1 MRLPRPWN
9 RRSEYSGF
17 PVRDLNSVTRQLRAT
32 TLKLTDLQMRPPREV
47 RVGVERDELPAFA
60 DYVRD
65 RFGATPELIVAEDTR
80 AERGT
85 FTLRYVFEL
94 ENVDLF
100 VIASVAVPED
110 DRRFPSLATR
120 WYLASRFER
129 EIYDLYG
136 LVPTAHPDLR
146 RLPLHQFWPAAY
158 YPLLKD
164 ALSPPAFTDD
174 GTPFPFRRVEGEG
187 IHEITVGPVHAGIIE
202 PGHFRFSVEGET
214 IVNLESRLYFVHKGI
229 ERLFETVPL
238 TRGVELAERISGDSS
253 VAHALAFC
261 QALES
266 LTALQ
271 IPPRAAYVRVV
282 LLELERLYNHIA
294 DVGAICTDTGFAVA
308 NAHAMR
314 IREDILRLNARLVGH
329 RLLRGTLITGG
340 VRHDITSEQVADVR
354 ETVQRAV
361 TDFDEV
367 VEIALNNGLVLDRLH
382 GTGYLSR
389 QTARALQVVGL
400 AARASG
406 IDRDA
411 RRDHPFAAYA
421 DLPPHV
427 PVYSEGDVWA
437 RLMVRVEE
445 AREAANLIM
454 RALDGL
460 PDGKISA
467 PPPVLSPGASGFG
480 LVEGWRGPIWHWL
493 VAGEDHRLARV
504 KIKDPSFANWPALHY
519 AILKNI
525 VPDFPLVNKSFNLS
539 YAGNDL

>member
-1 MRLPRPWN
+1 MP
-9 RRSEYSGF
+9 
-17 PVRDLNSVTRQLRAT
+17 DLNGVVRQLRAT
-32 TLKLTDLQMRPPREV
+32 TLKLTDLRMHPPREV
-47 RVGVERDELPAFA
+47 RVSLERDELPAVA
-60 DYVRD
+60 DYVCD
-65 RFGATPELIVAEDTR
+65 RFCARPELIVAEDTR
-80 AERGT
+80 AERGA
-85 FTLRYVFEL
+85 FTLRYLFEL
-94 ENVDLF
+94 EGVDLF
-100 VIASVAVPED
+100 IVASVAVPED
-110 DRRFPSLATR
+110 DCRFPSLATR

-129 EIYDLYG
+129 EIHDLFG
-136 LVPTAHPDLR
+136 LVPTDHPDLR
-146 RLPLHQFWPAAY
+146 RLPLHQFWPATY
-158 YPLLKD
+158 HPLLKD
-164 ALSPPAFTDD
+164 ASAPPEFADD

-187 IHEITVGPVHAGIIE
+187 IYEITVGPVHASTIE

-214 IVNLESRLYFVHKGI
+214 IVNLETRLYFVHKGI
-229 ERLFETVPL
+229 ERLFETIPL
-238 TRGVELAERISGDSS
+238 TRGVELAERISGDCS

-266 LTALQ
+266 LAGLQ

-314 IREDILRLNARLVGH
+314 IREEMLRLNARLVGH
-329 RLLRGTLITGG
+329 RLLRGTLMPGG
-340 VRHDITSEQVADVR
+340 ARYDFTAEQVADTR
-354 ETVQRAV
+354 ETVRCAV
-361 TDFDEV
+361 IDFDEV

-389 QTARALQVVGL
+389 QTARKLQVVGL
-400 AARASG
+400 VARASG

-421 DLPPHV
+421 DLSPHV

-445 AREAANLIM
+445 AREAANLII

-460 PDGKISA
+460 PEGKISA
-467 PPPVLSPGASGFG
+467 PLPVLPAGVSGFG

-493 VAGEDHRLARV
+493 VAGEQNRLARA

>member
-1 MRLPRPWN
+1 MP
-9 RRSEYSGF
+9 
-17 PVRDLNSVTRQLRAT
+17 DLNGVARQLRAT
-32 TLKLTDLQMRPPREV
+32 TLKLTDLQTRPPREV
-47 RVGVERDELPAFA
+47 RVGIERDTLIPFA
-60 DYVRD
+60 EYVRD
-65 RFGATPELIVAEDTR
+65 RFGARPELIVAEDTR
-80 AERGT
+80 ATRGT
-85 FTLRYVFEL
+85 FTLRYLFEL
-94 ENVDLF
+94 DGVDLF
-100 VIASVAVPED
+100 VVASVAVPED

-129 EIYDLYG
+129 EIHDLFG
-136 LVPTAHPDLR
+136 LIPTDHPDLR

-158 YPLLKD
+158 HPLLKD
-164 ALSPPAFTDD
+164 ASSPPAFADD

-187 IHEITVGPVHAGIIE
+187 IHEITVGPVHAGTIE

-214 IVNLESRLYFVHKGI
+214 IVNLETRLYFVHKGI
-229 ERLFETVPL
+229 ERLFETIPPE
-238 TRGVELAERISGDSS
+238 RAVELAERISGDSS

-266 LTALQ
+266 TAALQ
-271 IPPRAAYVRVV
+271 IPRRAAYLRVV

-314 IREDILRLNARLVGH
+314 IREDLLRLNARLAGH
-329 RLLRGTLITGG
+329 RLLRGTLIAGG
-340 VRHDITSEQVADVR
+340 VMCDLTAEQMADAR
-354 ETVQRAV
+354 ETVQRV
-361 TDFDEV
+361 TNDFDEIV
-367 VEIALNNGLVLDRLH
+367 AIALDNSLVLDRLH
-382 GTGYLSR
+382 GTGRLSK
-389 QTARALQVVGL
+389 QTARELQVVGL

-421 DLPPHV
+421 DLPPRV

-460 PDGKISA
+460 PEGKISA
-467 PPPVLSPGASGFG
+467 PLPPVPAGASGFG

-493 VAGEDHRLARV
+493 VAGEGNRLARV
-504 KIKDPSFANWPALHY
+504 KIKDPSFANWPAIHY